1 MDKPVH
7 TKTRCKQKRTPLQQD
22 ETIRRSHMK
31 GQRFRK
37 KISDKMT
44 DKETDLKEYDINKK
58 PLHIYCI
65 SDTHIG
71 SNVFNKEYFEYA
83 LNMIK
88 KDKHQKIIYLNGDIL
103 EVGSKSVGNSAF
115 KQNINVNE
123 QLETAIKYFEP
134 LKDYICGVT
143 KGNHD
148 SKRLLKDFD
157 FELTQVLADRFDCT
171 SVSQLKDTLLINEEP
186 YNVYATHGKGSAPV
200 QPHLAYGK
208 VMRETGYINADLLFY
223 GHIHRAGSI
232 QQVNL
237 INKEYKRKTFV
248 LTGHFLSYKDSYA
261 EEMSLKPIPE
271 CFTRVNIDKD
281 LNTTVTIFN
290 IDETCPEMVRI

>member
-1 MDKPVH
+1 M
-7 TKTRCKQKRTPLQQD
+7 QFQ
-22 ETIRRSHMK
+22 S
-31 GQRFRK
+31 
-37 KISDKMT
+37 
-44 DKETDLKEYDINKK
+44 
-58 PLHIYCI
+58 
-65 SDTHIG
+65 
-71 SNVFNKEYFEYA
+71 
-83 LNMIK
+83 
-88 KDKHQKIIYLNGDIL
+88 
-103 EVGSKSVGNSAF
+103 GN
-115 KQNINVNE
+115 
-123 QLETAIKYFEP
+123 L
-134 LKDYICGVT
+134 
-143 KGNHD
+143 
-148 SKRLLKDFD
+148 RLRACSRID
-157 FELTQVLADRFDCT
+157 FELTQVLADRFDCK

-271 CFTRVNIDKD
+271 CFTRVNVDKN

>member
-1 MDKPVH
+1 MKA
-7 TKTRCKQKRTPLQQD
+7 TR
-22 ETIRRSHMK
+22 
-31 GQRFRK
+31 FK
-37 KISDKMT
+37 KKMEDKMT
-44 DKETDLKEYDINKK
+44 KEEIPYKEYDINKK

-83 LNMIK
+83 LNLIK

-115 KQNINVNE
+115 KQKINVNE
-123 QLETAIKYFEP
+123 QLETAINYFEP

-271 CFTRVNIDKD
+271 CFTRVNVDKN

>member
-1 MDKPVH
+1 
-7 TKTRCKQKRTPLQQD
+7 
-22 ETIRRSHMK
+22 MK

-37 KISDKMT
+37 KLESKTMT
-44 DKETDLKEYDINKK
+44 DKEDSLKEYDINKK

-123 QLETAIKYFEP
+123 QLEIAIEYLEP

-157 FELTQVLADRFDCT
+157 FELTQVLAERFDCD
-171 SVSQLKDTLLINEEP
+171 SVAQLKDVLLINEEP
-186 YNVYATHGKGSAPV
+186 YKIYATHGKGSAPR
-200 QPHLAYGK
+200 QMHLAYGK
-208 VMRETGYINADLLFY
+208 VMRETGYVNADLIFY

-237 INKEYKRKTFV
+237 INDTYKRKTFV

-261 EEMSLKPIPE
+261 EEMNIKPIPE
-271 CFTRVNIDKD
+271 CFTRVNVDKN
-281 LNTTVTIFN
+281 LNTTVDVFN
-290 IDETCPEMVRI
+290 IDEICPKLVRL